1 MLGVVFLYL
10 HPRDLAGFVDQEHGG
25 VGNAFAFQL
34 HVARVLQSVDI
45 DDPVLR
51 IGQQGKRNR
60 PAAVGGNLLR
70 EPRTFFARIR
80 ADTPQRDLLA
90 GFEQGSE
97 FGKLP
102 NTVRSP
108 VAAKKYQD
116 NRLSAALAR

>member
-1 MLGVVFLYL
+1 MLCIVFLDF
-10 HPRDLAGFVDQEHGG
+10 HPRDFAGFINQQHGR

-34 HVARVLQSVDI
+34 YVARILQSVGV
-45 DDPVLR
+45 DDAVLR

-70 EPRTFFARIR
+70 EPRAFFARIR

-108 VAAKKYQD
+108 VAAKEYED
-116 NRLSAALAR
+116 DRLPAAPVR